1 MRFDQI
7 RGMSQAPPCT
17 ARTGE
22 ILKLTEFIVAGT
34 AMVTVV
40 AETRED
46 GARRR
51 ELLRE
56 PIRSKTLFFVA
67 KERYG

>member
-1 MRFDQI
+1 
-7 RGMSQAPPCT
+7 
-17 ARTGE
+17 
-22 ILKLTEFIVAGT
+22 
-34 AMVTVV
+34 MVTVV

-56 PIRSKTLFFVA
+56 LIRSKTLFFVA